1 MAFVE
6 VDSILCSKSKRRLL
20 PFLLGDTAILHQIPV
35 FFLSLAFPAAC
46 YIGFNE
52 MLAIGTTR

>member
-20 PFLLGDTAILHQIPV
+20 PFLLGAILHQIPV
-35 FFLSLAFPAAC
+35 FFLSLAFPAAG